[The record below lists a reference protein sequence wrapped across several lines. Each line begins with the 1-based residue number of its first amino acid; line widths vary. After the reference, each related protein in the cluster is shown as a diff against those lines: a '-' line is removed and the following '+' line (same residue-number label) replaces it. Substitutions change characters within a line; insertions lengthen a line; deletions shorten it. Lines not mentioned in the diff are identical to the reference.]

1 MKLLLIA
8 AIALAILWAVFKAL
22 RGRGTISAPERIG
35 GDSLNGIPRE
45 DLKRL
50 RNICRGDVEQ
60 MNRLIEYE
68 KGRRPGINNGEAC
81 RKAIASL
88 TRDNRCR
95 VDDRFDLD
103 ESTQEHP
110 Q

>member
-22 RGRGTISAPERIG
+22 RGRGNISAPERTG
-35 GDSLNGIPRE
+35 NSLSGIPRE

-88 TRDNRCR
+88 TRDNR
-95 VDDRFDLD
+95 
-103 ESTQEHP
+103 
-110 Q
+110 